1 MINSCARHGIRAIF
15 MKKIIGAILGF
26 GALAA
31 GGFFIVELDMPVLGS
46 IVAVVGLIIGG
57 KVIKD

>member
-1 MINSCARHGIRAIF
+1 

-31 GGFFIVELDMPVLGS
+31 GGFFIVELDMPALGG
-46 IVAVVGLIIGG
+46 IVALVGLIIGG

>member
-1 MINSCARHGIRAIF
+1 

-31 GGFFIVELDMPVLGS
+31 RGFFIVELDMPALGG
-46 IVAVVGLIIGG
+46 IVALVGLIIGG